1 MEHIM
6 KLYASNFTSL
16 ANNNK
21 TREYRLNDSKRR
33 LIKPTDTIR
42 FQKLADYDEEVIAE
56 VLKREDFPNWYSCYE
71 KYFDEDFKERY
82 KDVEE
87 VVQDTYNGYY
97 TEEETK
103 KNGCVVFTIKV
114 LQKKKK

>member
-6 KLYASNFTSL
+6 KLYTSNFEALTK
-16 ANNNK
+16 NNK

-33 LIKPTDTIR
+33 LIKPSDTIR
-42 FQKLADYDEEVIAE
+42 FQKLPDFDEEVIAE
-56 VLKREDFPNWYSCYE
+56 VLKREDFPDWYSCYE
-71 KYFDEDFKERY
+71 KYFDEDFKDTYQDDEA
-82 KDVEE
+82 

-103 KNGCVVFTIKV
+103 ENGCVVFTIKV
-114 LQKKKK
+114 LQKIKK

>member
-1 MEHIM
+1 MEPIM

-42 FQKLADYDEEVIAE
+42 FQKLPDYDEEVIAE
-56 VLKREDFPNWYSCYE
+56 VIKREDFPDWYSCYE

-82 KDVEE
+82 RDVEE

-103 KNGCVVFTIKV
+103 KMVV
-114 LQKKKK
+114 